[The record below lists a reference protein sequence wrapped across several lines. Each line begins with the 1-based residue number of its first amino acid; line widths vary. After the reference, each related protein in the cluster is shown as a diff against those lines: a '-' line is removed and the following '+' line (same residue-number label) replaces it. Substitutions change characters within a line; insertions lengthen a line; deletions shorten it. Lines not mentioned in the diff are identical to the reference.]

1 MSIGTNIKRIRR
13 EKGITQE
20 KLAELLGLTP
30 SAVSQWET
38 DRVLPDIT
46 QLPMLCSIFDVTS
59 DEILG
64 ISNEGKMQEID
75 RITDESY
82 TLIDEGEYET
92 AVETVRRG
100 LKKYPDSYDLMQS
113 LAYC

>member
-38 DRVLPDIT
+38 Y
-46 QLPMLCSIFDVTS
+46 S
-59 DEILG
+59 
-64 ISNEGKMQEID
+64 
-75 RITDESY
+75 
-82 TLIDEGEYET
+82 
-92 AVETVRRG
+92 RG
-100 LKKYPDSYDLMQS
+100 
-113 LAYC
+113 

>member
-20 KLAELLGLTP
+20 KLAELLGITP
-30 SAVSQWET
+30 SAISQWET

-46 QLPMLCSIFDVTS
+46 QIPLLCSIFDVTS

-64 ISNEGKMQEID
+64 ISNDSKMQEID
-75 RITDESY
+75 KIQDEAYS
-82 TLIDEGEYET
+82 LIDEGES
-92 AVETVRRG
+92 G
-100 LKKYPDSYDLMQS
+100 
-113 LAYC
+113 